1 MFSYTEI
8 FSDKERFIP
17 ELLYGREDALRKL
30 VDLVS
35 KQDLTLFFIKGPR
48 RSGKSSLLLTLLKI
62 LSNGEYKQKFNVKD
76 NWIPI
81 MVKVRYLD

>member
-1 MFSYTEI
+1 MTFSYAEI

-17 ELLYGREDALRKL
+17 ELLYGRENDLKKL

-62 LSNGEYKQKFNVKD
+62 LSNIK
-76 NWIPI
+76 
-81 MVKVRYLD
+81 